1 MTNIIFIIAHA
12 CPKDINNL
20 ISNMYTSRDS
30 RPDNASSKLK
40 HMRLK
45 QCVVFM

>member
-1 MTNIIFIIAHA
+1 MQA
-12 CPKDINNL
+12 PKDMNNL
-20 ISNMYTSRDS
+20 ISNVHTSRYS

-45 QCVVFM
+45 QGVVFM